1 MTVTKL
7 QTLWRKASNT
17 EHGEY
22 GNNNDG
28 ENKCLAHDEHT
39 VSMHESNHIKTYN
52 SEMQGRMKARTTDH
66 C

>member
-1 MTVTKL
+1 VTVTKS

-28 ENKCLAHDEHT
+28 ENKCLAHDYAA
-39 VSMHESNHIKTYN
+39 SMYESNHTKTMKTYN
-52 SEMQGRMKARTTDH
+52 SQTQSRMKTRPT
-66 C
+66 